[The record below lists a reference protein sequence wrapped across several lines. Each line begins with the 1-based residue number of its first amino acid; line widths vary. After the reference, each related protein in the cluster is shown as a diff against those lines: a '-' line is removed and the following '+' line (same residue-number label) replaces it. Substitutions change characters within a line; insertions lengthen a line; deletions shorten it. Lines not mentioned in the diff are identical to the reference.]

1 MTAGCHLL
9 IHRLREKVVLS
20 TVYGGEG
27 KSTMEV
33 LAGEKNMT
41 EKLFITS
48 INHEF
53 QVVVGGKKSKHSKAA
68 FSVKSP
74 NGLLREA
81 LETDRKHA
89 DL

>member
-1 MTAGCHLL
+1 MTQ
-9 IHRLREKVVLS
+9 
-20 TVYGGEG
+20 
-27 KSTMEV
+27 
-33 LAGEKNMT
+33 
-41 EKLFITS
+41 KLFITS